1 MSQRHHYLRREALE
15 FSLTSV
21 LSTKGQITQ
30 MELPLGLELD
40 LIDGIKMNSNKR
52 NNGRNSP
59 TQVYNAECP
68 RSSETE
74 SENERAKVEDSS
86 GGNVRDKAPKESELK
101 QLVEAVFDH

>member
-1 MSQRHHYLRREALE
+1 
-15 FSLTSV
+15 
-21 LSTKGQITQ
+21 

-52 NNGRNSP
+52 SNGRNSP
-59 TQVYNAECP
+59 TQVQTEECP

-74 SENERAKVEDSS
+74 SDSERAKVEESS
-86 GGNVRDKAPKESELK
+86 GANVKDKTPKESELK